1 VQRVLLSKTYIFRLR
16 ESLTIIFR
24 RKVFLVHRHFNTVDF
39 KNAMLSHGGIRDVRV
54 SVVDASTVVDEGH
67 AASNQVGRH

>member
-1 VQRVLLSKTYIFRLR
+1 M
-16 ESLTIIFR
+16 
-24 RKVFLVHRHFNTVDF
+24 HRHFNAVDF

>member
-1 VQRVLLSKTYIFRLR
+1 M
-16 ESLTIIFR
+16 
-24 RKVFLVHRHFNTVDF
+24 HRHFNAVDF

-67 AASNQVGRH
+67 AASNQVGRLLVFRQHHHRLEGIQRWCVKAHRK